1 LGIFD
6 SFAMRRAQKEIV
18 FGADLSTLSQDEST
32 ECPNIVL
39 KLVTELFK
47 PARNQELQQLYSV
60 KPSVIEVDALC
71 DEIDSVVTSNLRL
84 DKYSSAVVDEALK
97 RVFQRAQQPIIPLSV
112 SNAIDRCGDALNNV
126 FANLQLTMMPKVN
139 FLLP

>member
-1 LGIFD
+1 
-6 SFAMRRAQKEIV
+6 MRRAQKEIV

-84 DKYSSAVVDEALK
+84 DKYSSAV
-97 RVFQRAQQPIIPLSV
+97 
-112 SNAIDRCGDALNNV
+112 DALNNV
-126 FANLQLTMMPKVN
+126 FANLQLTMMPKVY